1 MKNSIRLLVSGTNTS
16 FQYGQ
21 IDRFVK
27 LVYKERLYTKTTLSF
42 TCRCDKRVCQVT
54 PSAQSSL
61 CASGILAWSD
71 WPGLISFSINHL
83 SKMTKLG
90 TSSFMG
96 ICVVNQKTQASAQL
110 RSEFLFQGVSVDCR
124 TPGKQVT

>member
-21 IDRFVK
+21 IDHFVK
-27 LVYKERLYTKTTLSF
+27 LVNKERLYTKTTLTF

-54 PSAQSSL
+54 LSAQSSFFFVRRGL
-61 CASGILAWSD
+61 SGLLAWSD
-71 WPGLISFSINHL
+71 WPGLISLSINHL

-90 TSSFMG
+90 TSSFMD
-96 ICVVNQKTQASAQL
+96 IYVVKQKTQASAE
-110 RSEFLFQGVSVDCR
+110 RVSAA
-124 TPGKQVT
+124 KI